1 VTRPPVLSRGAVDRA
16 SEHRRDPAWLAQA
29 WSSRGHVLVLDDE
42 MRAPVERNG
51 DAAGLRLAQAAGRLP
66 PDALFLGADADG
78 AYFALDQQGEPGA
91 GSPAKKAAS
100 AASEWAGLRD
110 VGALL
115 GDRDAGLLVHA
126 VGLQTWHRSHP
137 RCPRCGNPTEVH
149 EGGHVRRC
157 PSDGSE
163 HHPRTDPAMIVLVT
177 TPDAQKAVLGRA
189 VGWRGRMM
197 SCLAGFVEPGE
208 SAEQCVV
215 REVQEE
221 VGLAVTEVAYS
232 TSQPW
237 PFPCSLMLAF
247 RAVAD
252 EAELHPDPTEISEAR
267 WVTRRELQQGIKDG
281 GLTVPPV
288 VSVAR
293 RLIDDWLAA

>member
-1 VTRPPVLSRGAVDRA
+1 MTRPPLLSRGAVDRA

-29 WSSRGHVLVLDDE
+29 WSSRGQVLVLDEE
-42 MRAPVERNG
+42 MRAPVDRSA
-51 DAAGLRLAQAAGRLP
+51 DVAQLRLAPAAGPLP
-66 PDALFLGADADG
+66 PDALFLGADAD
-78 AYFALDQQGEPGA
+78 AVYFALDQQAAPDPEPA
-91 GSPAKKAAS
+91 PPGSD
-100 AASEWAGLRD
+100 WAGLRD

-137 RCPRCGNPTEVH
+137 RCPRCGNPTEMH

-221 VGLAVTEVAYS
+221 VGLAVSEVVYS

-267 WVTRRELQQGIKDG
+267 WVTRRELMQGVKDG
-281 GLTVPPV
+281 GLMVPPV

-293 RLIDDWLAA
+293 RLIDDWLAD